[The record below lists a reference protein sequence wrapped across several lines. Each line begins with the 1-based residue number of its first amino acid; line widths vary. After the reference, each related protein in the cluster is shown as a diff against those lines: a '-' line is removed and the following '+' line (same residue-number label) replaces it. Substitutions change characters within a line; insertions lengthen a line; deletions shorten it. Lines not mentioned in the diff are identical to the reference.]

1 MNQIVKDKMMRE
13 IMVVKNDYLFQD
25 IKRETKF
32 YSNEQAHFE
41 DIILGNYE
49 YMVRGEAEVNFDY
62 KQPIPYA
69 VVVDEDNRVFVYK
82 RGGSDSNAWDARL
95 HSKIAFW
102 VGGHLE
108 REDEDLENP
117 LTDGLAREI
126 EEEIAI
132 SEKDIKSIEAIGYIN
147 DETSEVS
154 QVHLGVAYIVRV
166 HNTNVELLDGELEN
180 GEFIEISELES
191 MIASWDYDVEA
202 WSEILFEPMKKFLT
216 Y

>member
-13 IMVVKNDYLFQD
+13 IMVVKNDYLFQNS
-25 IKRETKF
+25 KRETKF
-32 YSNEQAHFE
+32 YSNDEANFE

-69 VVVDEDNRVFVYK
+69 VVVDEANRVFVYK
-82 RGGSDSNAWDARL
+82 RGWSGSNAWEDRL
-95 HSKIAFW
+95 HSKISFW
-102 VGGHLE
+102 VGWHLE

-117 LTDGLAREI
+117 LTDWLAREI

-132 SEKDIKSIEAIGYIN
+132 KEENIKSIEAIGYIN
-147 DETSEVS
+147 EESGDVGK
-154 QVHLGVAYIVRV
+154 VHLWVAYIVRV
-166 HNTNVELLDGELEN
+166 HNTNIELLDGELEN
-180 GEFIEISELES
+180 GEFIKIDELES
-191 MIASWDYDVEA
+191 MINSWDYDVEG
-202 WSEILFEPMKKFLT
+202 WSNILFEPMKKFLT

>member
-13 IMVVKNDYLFQD
+13 IMVVKNDYLFQNTN
-25 IKRETKF
+25 RETKF
-32 YSNEQAHFE
+32 YSNDEADFE

-49 YMVRGEAEVNFDY
+49 YMLRGEAEVNFDY

-69 VVVDEDNRVFVYK
+69 VVVDESNRVFVYK
-82 RGGSDSNAWDARL
+82 RGWSSSNAWEDRL
-95 HSKIAFW
+95 HSKIAFGVW
-102 VGGHLE
+102 GHLE

-180 GEFIEISELES
+180 GEFIEMSELES
-191 MIASWDYDVEA
+191 MISSWDYDVEA
-202 WSEILFEPMKKFLT
+202 WSQILFEPMKKFLT